1 MESLLGNDPKIIK
14 TQLRD
19 SLTDYCRIKVKGDTM
34 KEFLEY
40 KDYLGSVHFNVDDEI
55 FYGKIECIDD
65 LISFEGN
72 TVNNLKT
79 AFIEAVED
87 YIELCKEAGKPAE
100 KSYKGSFNIRISP
113 AIHKKAKRQAIMQ
126 GISLNQF
133 IQQAVEQAV
142 TYNTRQI

>member
-1 MESLLGNDPKIIK
+1 
-14 TQLRD
+14 
-19 SLTDYCRIKVKGDTM
+19 M
-34 KEFLEY
+34 KDFLEY
-40 KDYLGSVHFNVDDEI
+40 KDYLGSVHFNAYDEI

-65 LISFEGN
+65 LISFESN
-72 TVNNLKT
+72 TVNELKT

-87 YIELCKEAGKPAE
+87 YIELCKEAEKPAE

-142 TYNTRQI
+142 KYNSRQI

>member
-1 MESLLGNDPKIIK
+1 M
-14 TQLRD
+14 QLRD
-19 SLTDYCRIKVKGDTM
+19 SLTDYCRIRVKGDTM
-34 KEFLEY
+34 KDFLEY
-40 KDYLGSVHFNVDDEI
+40 KDYLGSVHFNADDEI

-72 TVNNLKT
+72 TVNELKA

-100 KSYKGSFNIRISP
+100 KSHKGSFNIRISP